1 MNVDQIFSMMNQH
14 GVRYLLIGGMN
25 FMLRHRPL
33 LTYDVDLWIEDTES
47 NCRQCELALAAID
60 AEWGSTEE
68 NWGPVGLLQP
78 GWLQRQ
84 AVFCLHSPQGA
95 VDIMR
100 AVAGMTD
107 WQDAWQRGI
116 DEQTKSETAYRGLS
130 DADMLACQLALAESE
145 RRSERTS
152 YLQKLLDD
160 EEENS

>member
-1 MNVDQIFSMMNQH
+1 MNVDQIFSTMNQH

-47 NCRQCELALAAID
+47 NCRQCELALAD
-60 AEWGSTEE
+60 LEAEWGSTEE
-68 NWGPVGLLQP
+68 NWGPVDQLSP

-84 AVFCLHSPQGA
+84 AVFCLHSPHGA

-100 AVAGMTD
+100 AVAGMSD
-107 WQDAWQRGI
+107 WQAAWQQGI

-130 DADMLACQLALAESE
+130 DTDMLACQLALAESE

-152 YLQKLLDD
+152 YLQNLL
-160 EEENS
+160 EGAGGNS